1 MMYSRIPRRPPVQK
15 PVGMPSYR
23 QSVTPPPNYSGNVFS
38 NDTVFPDSTDLPRDP
53 LGEAR
58 PRFDDLPAVSGLATR
73 RGDLPPEP
81 SSLSDISNETTPPT
95 NPPVAVAQPDP
106 TALRAVGPSLLD
118 RSHFPLGHGLG
129 QEEILILGLM
139 LLLLYEDRSSSD
151 GEENDLFLTLLL
163 LGALLFCG

>member
-58 PRFDDLPAVSGLATR
+58 PRFDGLPAVSGLTNR
-73 RGDLPPEP
+73 RGDLPPEDAP
-81 SSLSDISNETTPPT
+81 TTDTAPDAATSVDPPM
-95 NPPVAVAQPDP
+95 AVAHPEP
-106 TALRAVGPSLLD
+106 TVARSVGPPLFD
-118 RSHFPLGHGLG
+118 HSHFPLGHGLG
-129 QEEILILGLM
+129 PDEIFILGLM
-139 LLLLYEDRSSSD
+139 LLLLYEDRSSSE